1 MFNNMTIAAMILQG
15 GEGEGILEILLRTGA
30 FAKAI
35 LLVIFLLSVF
45 AWAIMYHKYLMMKRV
60 KAENTGFLV
69 VFRRS
74 RSLDGALTSSR
85 EFASSNLRRLADL
98 GHRDLAEYTGTPGS
112 PVQASEV
119 REGVLLT
126 FERAIAQEYMDLE
139 RYLVFLAMV
148 STISP
153 FLGLLGTVWGIMHAF
168 MAIGTYGTANLS
180 IVGPGI
186 AEALITTI
194 AGLGAAIPAVMGYN
208 YFVSKVKSMGQE
220 MENFASEFLSM
231 LIKRG
236 VM

>member
-1 MFNNMTIAAMILQG
+1 
-15 GEGEGILEILLRTGA
+15 LR
-30 FAKAI
+30 
-35 LLVIFLLSVF
+35 
-45 AWAIMYHKYLMMKRV
+45 
-60 KAENTGFLV
+60 
-69 VFRRS
+69 VFRKS
-74 RSLDGALTSSR
+74 RSLEAALTSSR
-85 EFASSNLRRLADL
+85 EYGSSNLRRLADTGFNEL
-98 GHRDLAEYTGTPGS
+98 KEYDSTTKSGL
-112 PVQASEV
+112 SESEI

-126 FERAIAQEYMDLE
+126 LERAVSQEFVDLE

-168 MAIGTYGTANLS
+168 MDIGTYGTANLS
-180 IVGPGI
+180 VVGPGI

-208 YFVSKVKSMGQE
+208 YFVSKVKAMGQE